1 MRRSLHIVYGVV
13 VASLL
18 GTGAAS
24 SQEGVAKGDTS
35 NMRIALTDG
44 FSSNAWEQSAWNSW
58 KAVADQAVKDGVI
71 KEQKIITGND
81 DPAQQIT
88 QLQNLVLEGYNA
100 IAIDAASPSALNGG
114 IKDACD
120 AGIVVVVYDSLATEP
135 CAIKLNV
142 DYHDYG
148 VQETE
153 YMAKQL
159 GGKGNILEI
168 RGVAGSQVD
177 IDISAGINDTL
188 KKYPDM
194 KTVGTV
200 YGNWDGT
207 ITQKQVATVLPTLPD
222 VDGVLDQGGDGFGAY
237 QAFKAAGRPIPVI
250 IMGNRQDEL
259 ALWKE
264 MKATGYKTY
273 SVSSTPGLST
283 IAFWIAQQALAGKKV
298 PNTVNVPLLAIHDDT
313 LEAWLAATPVGTA
326 ASPHYTKEDAV
337 ALIDAT
343 VAGKSGSDLPQPKI
357 PQ

>member
-1 MRRSLHIVYGVV
+1 MMRLVGGVV
-13 VASLL
+13 AVAVVSI
-18 GTGAAS
+18 GAAS
-24 SQEGVAKGDTS
+24 AQDGVATGDTS
-35 NMRIALTDG
+35 SMRIGLTDG

-58 KAVADQAVKDGVI
+58 KAVADKAVADGVI

-100 IAIDAASPSALNGG
+100 IVVDAASPTALNGG

-153 YMAKQL
+153 YMAKKL

-177 IDISAGINDTL
+177 IDISAGIHDTL

-194 KTVGTV
+194 KIVGTV
-200 YGNWDGT
+200 YGNWDAT
-207 ITQKQVATVLPTLPD
+207 VTQKQVATVLPTLPQ
-222 VDGVLDQGGDGFGAY
+222 VDGVLDQGGDGFGSY
-237 QAFKAAGRPIPVI
+237 QAFKAAGRPIPTI
-250 IMGNRQDEL
+250 IMGNRGDEL

-264 MKATGYKTY
+264 MKEKGYQTY
-273 SVSSTPGLST
+273 SISSTPGMST
-283 IAFWIAQQALAGKKV
+283 IAFWVAQQALAGKKV
-298 PNTVNVPLLAIHDDT
+298 PNVVNVPLLAIHDDT
-313 LEAWLAATPVGTA
+313 LDAWIAATPVGTA
-326 ASPHYTKEDAV
+326 ASPKYTKEDAV

-343 VAGKSGSDLPQPKI
+343 VAGKKGSDLPQPKV

>member
-1 MRRSLHIVYGVV
+1 
-13 VASLL
+13 
-18 GTGAAS
+18 
-24 SQEGVAKGDTS
+24 
-35 NMRIALTDG
+35 MRIALTDG
-44 FSSNAWEQSAWNSW
+44 FSSNSWEQSAWNSRN
-58 KAVADQAVKDGVI
+58 AVADQAVKDGVI

-81 DPAQQIT
+81 DPVQQIT
-88 QLQNLVLEGYNA
+88 QLQNLVLEGFNA
-100 IAIDAASPSALNGG
+100 IAIDAASPTALNGG

-135 CAIKLNV
+135 CAIKLKV

-153 YMAKQL
+153 YLAKKL

-188 KKYPDM
+188 KKYPDL
-194 KTVGTV
+194 KKVGTV

-207 ITQKQVATVLPTLPD
+207 ITQKQVGTILPTLPQ
-222 VDGVLDQGGDGFGAY
+222 VDGVVGQGGDGFGAY
-237 QAFKAAGRPIPVI
+237 QAFKAAGRQIPTIV
-250 IMGNRQDEL
+250 MGNRQDEL

-264 MKATGYKTY
+264 MKANGYETY
-273 SVSSTPGLST
+273 SISSMPGMST
-283 IAFWIAQQALAGKKV
+283 IAFWIAQQVLAGKKV

-313 LEAWLAATPVGTA
+313 LDAWLAATAVGTA
-326 ASPHYTKEDAV
+326 ASPHYTKDDAV
-337 ALIDAT
+337 ALMDASA
-343 VAGKSGSDLPQPKI
+343 AGKSGSDLPQPKV

>member
-1 MRRSLHIVYGVV
+1 MRRSLHVVYGVV
-13 VASLL
+13 VAGLL
-18 GTGAAS
+18 STGVAS
-24 SQEGVAKGDTS
+24 AQEGVAKGDTS
-35 NMRIALTDG
+35 NMRIGLTDG
-44 FSSNAWEQSAWNSW
+44 FSSNAWEQSAWNAW

-100 IAIDAASPSALNGG
+100 IVVDAASPTALNGG

-194 KTVGTV
+194 KSVGVV

-207 ITQKQVATVLPTLPD
+207 ITQKQVATILPTLPK
-222 VDGVLDQGGDGFGAY
+222 VDGVLDQGGDGFGSY
-237 QAFKAAGRPIPVI
+237 QAFKAAGRPIPII

-264 MKATGYKTY
+264 MKATGYQTY
-273 SVSSTPGLST
+273 SISSTPGLST
-283 IAFWIAQQALAGKKV
+283 IAFWVAQQALAGKKV
-298 PNTVNVPLLAIHDDT
+298 PNTVNVPLLAIHDET
-313 LEAWLAATPVGTA
+313 LEAWLAVTPVGTA
-326 ASPHYTKEDAV
+326 ASPHYTKADAV
-337 ALIDAT
+337 ELIDAT
-343 VAGKSGSDLPQPKI
+343 VAGKSGNDLPQPKI

>member
-1 MRRSLHIVYGVV
+1 MRPMFQVIYGTALAGLLSMA
-13 VASLL
+13 VAFA
-18 GTGAAS
+18 GDGPAT
-24 SQEGVAKGDTS
+24 GDTS
-35 NMRIALTDG
+35 KKRIALTDG
-44 FSSNAWEQSAWNSW
+44 FSSNSWEQSAWNAW
-58 KAVADQAVKDGVI
+58 TAVATQAVKDGVI
-71 KEQKIITGND
+71 ADQKIITGND

-100 IAIDAASPSALNGG
+100 IAIDAASPTALNGG

-148 VQETE
+148 VQETN
-153 YMAKQL
+153 YMAKTL

-194 KTVGTV
+194 KKVGTV

-207 ITQKQVATVLPTLPD
+207 ITQKQIATILPTLPQ
-222 VDGVLDQGGDGFGAY
+222 VDGVLDQGGDGYGAY
-237 QAFKAAGRPIPVI
+237 QAFKAAGRPIPII

-259 ALWKE
+259 ALWKQ

-273 SVSSTPGLST
+273 SVSSAPGMST
-283 IAFWIAQQALAGKKV
+283 IAFWVAQQALAGKKV
-298 PNTVNVPLLAIHDDT
+298 PNTVNVPLLAIQEDT
-313 LEAWLAATPVGTA
+313 LDAWLAATPVGTA
-326 ASPHYTKEDAV
+326 ASPRYTKEDAV

-343 VAGKSGSDLPQPKI
+343 VAGKKGSDLPQPKL

>member
-1 MRRSLHIVYGVV
+1 LHLVCGVALV
-13 VASLL
+13 GLL
-18 GTGAAS
+18 STGAAS
-24 SQEGVAKGDTS
+24 AQDGVANGDTS
-35 NMRIALTDG
+35 KMRIALTDG
-44 FSSNAWEQSAWNSW
+44 FSSNAWEQSAWNAW
-58 KAVADQAVKDGVI
+58 NAVANQAVKDGVI

-100 IAIDAASPSALNGG
+100 IAIDAASPTALNGG

-188 KKYPDM
+188 KKYPGM

-207 ITQKQVATVLPTLPD
+207 ITQKQVATVLPTLPN

-237 QAFKAAGRPIPVI
+237 QAFKAANRAIPII

-264 MKATGYKTY
+264 MKTTGYQTY
-273 SVSSTPGLST
+273 SISSTPGLST
-283 IAFWIAQQALAGKKV
+283 IAFWVAQQALAGKKV
-298 PNTVNVPLLAIHDDT
+298 PNIVNVPLLAIHDDT
-313 LEAWLAATPVGTA
+313 LEPWLAVTPVGTA
-326 ASPHYTKEDAV
+326 ASPHYTKEDSV
-337 ALIDAT
+337 ELIDAT
-343 VAGKSGSDLPQPKI
+343 VAGKSGNDLPQPKI

>member
-1 MRRSLHIVYGVV
+1 MRRSLHLVYGVALV
-13 VASLL
+13 GFLS
-18 GTGAAS
+18 TGAAS
-24 SQEGVAKGDTS
+24 AQEGIANGDTS
-35 NMRIALTDG
+35 KMRIALTDG
-44 FSSNAWEQSAWNSW
+44 FSSNAWEQSAWNAW

-100 IAIDAASPSALNGG
+100 IAIDAASPTALNGG

-159 GGKGNILEI
+159 GGKGSILEI

-207 ITQKQVATVLPTLPD
+207 ITQKQVATVLPTLPQ
-222 VDGVLDQGGDGFGAY
+222 VDGVLDQGGDGFGSY
-237 QAFKAAGRPIPVI
+237 QAFKAANRPIPII

-264 MKATGYKTY
+264 MKATGYQTY
-273 SVSSTPGLST
+273 SISSTPGLST
-283 IAFWIAQQALAGKKV
+283 IAFWVAQQALAGKKV
-298 PNTVNVPLLAIHDDT
+298 PNTVNVPLLAIHDET
-313 LEAWLAATPVGTA
+313 LEAWLAVTPVGTA
-326 ASPHYTKEDAV
+326 ASPHYTKADAV
-337 ALIDAT
+337 ELIDAT
-343 VAGKSGSDLPQPKI
+343 VAGKSGNDLPQPKI

>member
-1 MRRSLHIVYGVV
+1 MIQLVC
-13 VASLL
+13 
-18 GTGAAS
+18 GAALVGLIGMTAAAA
-24 SQEGVAKGDTS
+24 QEGPAAGDTS
-35 NMRIALTDG
+35 KKRIALTDG

-58 KAVADQAVKDGVI
+58 KAVAEKAVKDGVI

-88 QLQNLVLEGYNA
+88 QLQNLVLEGYDA
-100 IAIDAASPSALNGG
+100 IVIDAASPTALNGG

-142 DYHDYG
+142 DYRDYG
-148 VQETE
+148 VQETN
-153 YMAKQL
+153 YLAKQL

-194 KTVGTV
+194 KKVGTV

-207 ITQKQVATVLPTLPD
+207 ITQKQVATLLPTLPQ
-222 VDGVLDQGGDGFGAY
+222 VDGVLDQGGDGYGSY
-237 QAFKAAGRPIPVI
+237 QAFKAAGKPIPVI

-259 ALWKE
+259 ALWKG

-273 SVSSTPGLST
+273 SVSSAPGMST
-283 IAFWIAQQALAGKKV
+283 IAFWIAQQVLAGKKV
-298 PNTVNVPLLAIHDDT
+298 PNTVNVPLLAIQEDT
-313 LEAWLAATPVGTA
+313 LDAWLAATPVGTA
-326 ASPHYTKEDAV
+326 ASPNYTKEDTV
-337 ALIDAT
+337 ALIDAS

>member
-1 MRRSLHIVYGVV
+1 MPRSLQIVYGVV
-13 VASLL
+13 IAGLL
-18 GTGAAS
+18 SAGAAS
-24 SQEGVAKGDTS
+24 AQDGVAKGDTS
-35 NMRIALTDG
+35 NMRIGLTDG
-44 FSSNAWEQSAWNSW
+44 FSSNAWEQSAWNAW

-100 IAIDAASPSALNGG
+100 IVIDAASPTALNGG

-153 YMAKQL
+153 YMAQQL

-194 KTVGTV
+194 KSVGVV

-207 ITQKQVATVLPTLPD
+207 ITQKQVATILPTLPK
-222 VDGVLDQGGDGFGAY
+222 VDGVLDQGGDGFGSY

-264 MKATGYKTY
+264 MKATGYQTY
-273 SVSSTPGLST
+273 SISSTPGLST

-298 PNTVNVPLLAIHDDT
+298 PNTVNVPLLAIHDET
-313 LEAWLAATPVGTA
+313 LEAWLAVTPVGTA
-326 ASPHYTKEDAV
+326 ASPHYTKEDSV

>member
-1 MRRSLHIVYGVV
+1 MLHLVYGVAFV
-13 VASLL
+13 GLL
-18 GTGAAS
+18 SAGAAS
-24 SQEGVAKGDTS
+24 AQDGVANGDTS
-35 NMRIALTDG
+35 KLRIALTDG

-71 KEQKIITGND
+71 AEQKIITGND

-100 IAIDAASPSALNGG
+100 IVIDAASPTALNGG

-153 YMAKQL
+153 YMAKKL

-194 KTVGTV
+194 KKVGTV

-207 ITQKQVATVLPTLPD
+207 ITQKQVATILPTLPQ
-222 VDGVLDQGGDGFGAY
+222 VDGVLTQGGDGYGAY

-250 IMGNRQDEL
+250 IMGNRADEL
-259 ALWKE
+259 VLWKE
-264 MKATGYKTY
+264 MKAKGYKTY
-273 SVSSTPGLST
+273 SVSSAPGIST
-283 IAFWIAQQALAGKKV
+283 IAFWVAQQALAGKKI
-298 PNTVNVPLLAIHDDT
+298 PNLVNVPLLAIQEDT
-313 LEAWLAATPVGTA
+313 LDAWLAKTPEGTA
-326 ASPHYTKEDAV
+326 ATPRYGLADTVE
-337 ALIDAT
+337 LIDANN
-343 VAGKSGSDLPQPKI
+343 AGKKPSELPAPKI
-357 PQ
+357 PE

>member
-1 MRRSLHIVYGVV
+1 MRMMLQLMYGTALVG
-13 VASLL
+13 LL
-18 GTGAAS
+18 SIGAAS
-24 SQEGVAKGDTS
+24 AQEGPATGDTS
-35 NMRIALTDG
+35 KMRIGLTDG
-44 FSSNAWEQSAWNSW
+44 FSSNSWEQSAWNAW
-58 KAVADQAVKDGVI
+58 KAVASQAVKDGVI
-71 KEQKIITGND
+71 ADQKIITGND

-100 IAIDAASPSALNGG
+100 IAIDAASPTALNGA

-142 DYHDYG
+142 DYRDYG

-153 YMAKQL
+153 YMAKML

-194 KTVGTV
+194 RKVGTV

-207 ITQKQVATVLPTLPD
+207 ITQKQVGTVLSTLPK
-222 VDGVLDQGGDGFGAY
+222 VDGVLDQGGDGYGAY
-237 QAFKAAGRPIPVI
+237 QAFKAAGRPIPII

-259 ALWKE
+259 VLWKQ
-264 MKATGYKTY
+264 MKASGYQTY
-273 SVSSTPGLST
+273 SVSSAPGMST
-283 IAFWIAQQALAGKKV
+283 IAFWVAQQALAGKKV
-298 PNTVNVPLLAIHDDT
+298 PNVVNVPLLAIKDDT
-313 LEAWLAATPVGTA
+313 LDAWLAVTPVGTA
-326 ASPHYTKEDAV
+326 ASPQYTKADAV
-337 ALIDAT
+337 ELIDAT
-343 VAGKSGSDLPQPKI
+343 VAGKKGSELPQPKL